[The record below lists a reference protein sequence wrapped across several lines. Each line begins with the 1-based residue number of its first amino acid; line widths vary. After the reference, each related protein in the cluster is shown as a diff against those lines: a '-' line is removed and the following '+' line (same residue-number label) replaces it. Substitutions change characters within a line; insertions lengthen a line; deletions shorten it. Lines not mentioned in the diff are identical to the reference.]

1 MQDHHFDELREA
13 LGAQQ
18 GEGFEEK
25 LAHMLN
31 NKVGDDLD
39 DEEAMLKLKSTLKMF
54 KDIDTKVKNA
64 E

>member
-31 NKVGDDLD
+31 NKVGDELD
-39 DEEAMLKLKSTLKMF
+39 DDERDRLARWVERH
-54 KDIDTKVKNA
+54 TKGNDKTK
-64 E
+64 